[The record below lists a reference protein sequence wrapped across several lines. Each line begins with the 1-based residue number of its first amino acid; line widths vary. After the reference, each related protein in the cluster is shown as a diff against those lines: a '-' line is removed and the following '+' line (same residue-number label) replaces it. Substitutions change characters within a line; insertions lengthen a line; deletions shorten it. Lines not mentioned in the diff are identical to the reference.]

1 VCTGEGGD
9 RGSGANLNA
18 LLGRYGV
25 MVNADALISIVQQ
38 GSRHPQEVLVSQG
51 LLCTVTAAAA
61 AQASAAAAALHLAT
75 PAAHQAAERAAQPA
89 GGGAG
94 TSGTAQSAL
103 RSASGRLTAGAPAAA
118 AAAAAAPPLELVYVS
133 GCTLAVSRAAAGAA
147 HPVLVSGS
155 MCNPP
160 QRPLGAE
167 FCISLES
174 QKGAFVLTA
183 PMRDCR
189 SACVTLQQR
198 TSMQCAGK
206 G

>member
-1 VCTGEGGD
+1 MCAGEGGD

-25 MVNADALISIVQQ
+25 TVNADALISIVQQ
-38 GSRHPQEVLVSQG
+38 GSHHPQEVLVSQG
-51 LLCTVTAAAA
+51 LLCTVTAAATA
-61 AQASAAAAALHLAT
+61 EASAAAAALPLAT
-75 PAAHQAAERAAQPA
+75 PAAHQAAERAAQWA
-89 GGGAG
+89 AGGAG
-94 TSGTAQSAL
+94 TSGTAQLVL

-118 AAAAAAPPLELVYVS
+118 AAAAPPLELVYAN
-133 GCTLAVSRAAAGAA
+133 GCTLAVSRATAGTA

-174 QKGAFVLTA
+174 QKGGFVRDA
-183 PMRDCR
+183 HMR
-189 SACVTLQQR
+189 AH
-198 TSMQCAGK
+198 AGLSIRMCDSSRM
-206 G
+206 